1 MDAINTQVVA
11 MLLVVAGLAVGIWQM
26 YKNTQ

>member
-1 MDAINTQVVA
+1 MDAIDTQVVA
-11 MLLVVAGLAVGIWQM
+11 LLLVIAGLAVGIWQM